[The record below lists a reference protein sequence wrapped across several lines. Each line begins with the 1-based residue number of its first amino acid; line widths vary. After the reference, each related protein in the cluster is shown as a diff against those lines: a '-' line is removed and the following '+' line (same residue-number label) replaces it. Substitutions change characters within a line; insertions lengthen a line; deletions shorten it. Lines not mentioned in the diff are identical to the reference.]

1 MDTASNK
8 TFKLRRLFPVL
19 LLAAALTGCGNSP
32 SSAGPAEADRS
43 IAELPRG
50 AVVFERPDGV
60 YRMDLGGRG
69 PVLLAAKGAYPR
81 WSHDGRRVAFVRG
94 RDIMVV
100 DAAGG
105 EPVALARADEPRAV
119 AWMPGGKEVLFSDG
133 KKVRGVNVE
142 TRAERDVVSGYT
154 FRELDVSHDGLQLVA
169 TIRGLGPRIRV
180 FDLARGGSREL
191 SAGCSA
197 SFSPDGKL
205 ITRNE
210 DGHRKLSL
218 VDAAR
223 GKSGGA
229 VHAPPGATFDNQFW
243 SNDPDWIVSQT
254 EGKST
259 DLLIHHVPSD
269 RVAQV
274 TRLGDAGRPDLF
286 IER

>member
-1 MDTASNK
+1 MDKATNK
-8 TFKLRRLFPVL
+8 TFKIHRLFPAI
-19 LLAAALTGCGNSP
+19 LLAAALTGCGNSSP
-32 SSAGPAEADRS
+32 SAGPAEADREVT
-43 IAELPRG
+43 ELPRG
-50 AVVFERPDGV
+50 AIVFERPGGI
-60 YRMDLGGRG
+60 YRMDLGARE
-69 PVLLAAKGAYPR
+69 PVLLAAPGAYPR

-94 RDIMVV
+94 HDILAV

-105 EPVALARADEPRAV
+105 EPVALARAEEPRAV
-119 AWMPGGKEVLFSDG
+119 AWMPGGEEVLFSDG

-142 TRAERDVVSGYT
+142 TRAERDIASGYA
-154 FRELDVSHDGLQLVA
+154 FRELDVSHDGLQLTA

-180 FDLARGGSREL
+180 FDLARGVSREL

-218 VDAAR
+218 VDASR
-223 GKSGGA
+223 GKAVGA
-229 VHAPPGATFDNQFW
+229 VHAPPGTTFDNQFW